1 MYDTKNT
8 GLNLHIQSRFA
19 NVSEDSC
26 EVNAHHGDQNAQDA
40 IDPEDVDEY
49 GQQDTAAETGC
60 HTADDEYGQQDTAAE
75 TGCHTA
81 DRANGE
87 TMFSQWSRLP
97 PLYYMQAA
105 SHVLSKSLVS
115 GGLDSG

>member
-26 EVNAHHGDQNAQDA
+26 EVNARHGNQNAQDA

-49 GQQDTAAETGC
+49 GQQDTAAK
-60 HTADDEYGQQDTAAE
+60 

>member
-26 EVNAHHGDQNAQDA
+26 EVNAHHGDQNAQDT

-49 GQQDTAAETGC
+49 GQQDT
-60 HTADDEYGQQDTAAE
+60 TAK

-81 DRANGE
+81 DRAGRE
-87 TMFSQWSRLP
+87 TMFAQWSSPPSSLLYAGPLP
-97 PLYYMQAA
+97 VCYRRALSLAVSIAA
-105 SHVLSKSLVS
+105 NR
-115 GGLDSG
+115 

>member
-26 EVNAHHGDQNAQDA
+26 EVNAHHGDQNAQDT

-49 GQQDTAAETGC
+49 GQQDT
-60 HTADDEYGQQDTAAE
+60 TAK

-81 DRANGE
+81 DRAGRE
-87 TMFSQWSRLP
+87 TMFAQWSRLP
-97 PLYYMQAA
+97 PLYYMQGRFLC
-105 SHVLSKSLVS
+105 VIEEPCLWLSR
-115 GGLDSG
+115 

>member
-40 IDPEDVDEY
+40 IVPEDVDEY
-49 GQQDTAAETGC
+49 GQQDT
-60 HTADDEYGQQDTAAE
+60 TAK

-81 DRANGE
+81 DRAGRE
-87 TMFSQWSRLP
+87 TMVAQWSRLP
-97 PLYYMQAA
+97 PLYYMQGRLPCVIEEPCLWR
-105 SHVLSKSLVS
+105 SR
-115 GGLDSG
+115 